1 DVGTQVKAT
10 GKVTAVMP
18 NSSKPKATAEETGS
32 LVMVVEVAVHP
43 FLETEMEAI
52 LVHESEQANGVYLHS
67 KATKAEGEF
76 FAAWWSGN

>member
-1 DVGTQVKAT
+1 DVDTQVKAA

-32 LVMVVEVAVHP
+32 LVTAVEAAARS

-52 LVHESEQANGVYLHS
+52 LVHESEQANGVYLHT